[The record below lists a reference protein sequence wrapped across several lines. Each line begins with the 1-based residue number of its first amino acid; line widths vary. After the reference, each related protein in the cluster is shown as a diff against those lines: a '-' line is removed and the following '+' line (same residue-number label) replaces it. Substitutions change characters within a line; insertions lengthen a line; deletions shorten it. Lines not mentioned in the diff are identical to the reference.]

1 MLFHPFAD
9 IFAGL
14 KCDNDLVFQ
23 AILHNIHFN
32 TTIFADPFADP

>member
-1 MLFHPFAD
+1 MLLPPFAD

-14 KCDNDLVFQ
+14 KYDNDLLLQ

-32 TTIFADPFADP
+32 TTIFADHFADL